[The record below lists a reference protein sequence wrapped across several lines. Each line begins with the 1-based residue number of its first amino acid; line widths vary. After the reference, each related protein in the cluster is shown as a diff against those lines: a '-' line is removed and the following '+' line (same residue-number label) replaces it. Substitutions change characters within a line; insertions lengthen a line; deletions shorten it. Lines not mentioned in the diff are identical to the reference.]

1 MKIERLETSKKKELT
16 FVETC

>member
-1 MKIERLETSKKKELT
+1 MKIERLETSKKMELT